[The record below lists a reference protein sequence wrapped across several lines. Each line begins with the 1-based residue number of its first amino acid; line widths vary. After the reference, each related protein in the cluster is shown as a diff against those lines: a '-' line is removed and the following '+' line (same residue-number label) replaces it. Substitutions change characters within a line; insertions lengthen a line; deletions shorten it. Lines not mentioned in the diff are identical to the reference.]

1 MAVCGGRAVGDDGDY
16 DYGDD
21 GVREVIEVPPK
32 KSRRHKNCLRFAIE
46 YQKLFQ
52 NEVPNR

>member
-21 GVREVIEVPPK
+21 GVSEVIEVPPK
-32 KSRRHKNCLRFAIE
+32 QRRRNKNCLRFAIE